1 MSPRQ
6 SAQHLARW
14 LWVLPGP
21 CSYCCLLLGLLQG
34 KRSITLLRW
43 TAGRLL
49 TPQAWRCT
57 ASPVGRFVCCFP
69 CGQVGVL
76 LPLWAGWRAAQHV
89 ANRAC
94 VRVQGTAWVRHGSR
108 PLRRSQVE
116 AHHPGGLREVV
127 SPEGAVCMVGP
138 GGQASAANV
147 DDLSEEIRWLP
158 PPELEGMESGLGAAA

>member
-1 MSPRQ
+1 MHC
-6 SAQHLARW
+6 SAGQCAAPGLVAEAECTAPGTLA
-14 LWVLPGP
+14 LGTAAGAM
-21 CSYCCLLLGLLQG
+21 LLLL
-34 KRSITLLRW
+34 
-43 TAGRLL
+43 
-49 TPQAWRCT
+49 P
-57 ASPVGRFVCCFP
+57 ASGQEEYYFAEVDCWQTTHPSGVEVYCFP
-69 CGQVGVL
+69 CGQVCVL
-76 LPLWAGWRAAQHV
+76 LPLWAGWRAVQHV

-94 VRVQGTAWVRHGSR
+94 VRVRGTAWVRHGSR

-158 PPELEGMESGLGAAA
+158 PPELERMESGLGAAA